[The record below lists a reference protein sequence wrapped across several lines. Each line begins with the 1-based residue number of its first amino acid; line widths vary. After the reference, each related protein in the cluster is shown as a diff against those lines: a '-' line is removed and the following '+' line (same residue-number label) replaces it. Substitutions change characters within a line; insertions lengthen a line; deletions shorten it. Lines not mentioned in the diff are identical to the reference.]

1 MKVLFIIITVLLTI
15 LGCAIA
21 SVSQGAIHEILAVLV
36 FMGALAALGIF
47 AVLCK
52 LDAIID
58 NGRTRRR

>member
-15 LGCAIA
+15 LGCGIE
-21 SVSQGAIHEILAVLV
+21 SVSKSAIHEILAVLV

-52 LDAIID
+52 LDDIKEVL
-58 NGRTRRR
+58 RKRR